1 VSGLFVGARQGEG
14 QRGATMTGERVAT
27 ACPAVPSLVARR
39 QNGCVQQ
46 EKLFCNCCNIR
57 ESDWCMLL
65 DPVKIKSIHQS
76 GSRILQQL
84 QSSFFC

>member
-1 VSGLFVGARQGEG
+1 LCKIEALIG
-14 QRGATMTGERVAT
+14 QSKSLSSDQPIKRFHAQANHWLRSAEKAT
-27 ACPAVPSLVARR
+27 
-39 QNGCVQQ
+39 
-46 EKLFCNCCNIR
+46 CNCCKIN